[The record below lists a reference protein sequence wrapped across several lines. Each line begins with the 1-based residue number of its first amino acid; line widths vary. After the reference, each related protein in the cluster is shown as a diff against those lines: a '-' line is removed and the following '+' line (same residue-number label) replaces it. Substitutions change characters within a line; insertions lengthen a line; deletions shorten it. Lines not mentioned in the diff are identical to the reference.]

1 MSTDS
6 ITVTPVCEDWQKY
19 HSGQLNLDIV
29 SSTRI
34 KHGSGTCTIAIN
46 QPLKTCRIEPDGNCL
61 FRCFSQILTGT
72 QENHGKLRAMIVSFI
87 LDNGS
92 LFHSVCSS
100 VVEHINT
107 SKMAHLGTWGT
118 EIEIFAMAT
127 ILNSRIYVYSKC
139 GEAKKWLEYKPLNTD
154 VKGIHAYEVLMIRN
168 LSNHFEPAIC

>member
-107 SKMAHLGTWGT
+107 SKMAHRSTVNV
-118 EIEIFAMAT
+118 E
-127 ILNSRIYVYSKC
+127 
-139 GEAKKWLEYKPLNTD
+139 
-154 VKGIHAYEVLMIRN
+154 
-168 LSNHFEPAIC
+168 